1 MGGAP
6 SIQGGMSAAEYDS
19 MLTKQAEIA
28 KEAEATRQK
37 NLLEYEKTRKENEA
51 AQLQAMKD
59 AERLA
64 VEQQQAAE
72 SEIAS
77 EIEAQES
84 TQGLTQDQIKKL
96 TDTYGSLYQGLENFL
111 QRPQG

>member
-37 NLLEYEKTRKENEA
+37 NLLDYEKLRKENEQ

-59 AERLA
+59 AERLS

-77 EIEAQES
+77 EVKAKDV
-84 TQGLTQDQIKKL
+84 GLSGDEVKKL
-96 TDTYGSLYQGLENFL
+96 QDTYGSLYQGLDSYL

>member
-6 SIQGGMSAAEYDS
+6 SIQGGMSASEYDA
-19 MLTKQAEIA
+19 MLTKQADIA

-37 NLLEYEKTRKENEA
+37 NLLEYEKLRKENEQ

-59 AERLA
+59 AERLS

-72 SEIAS
+72 SEVAS
-77 EIEAQES
+77 EVKAKDM
-84 TQGLTQDQIKKL
+84 GLSGDEVKKL
-96 TDTYGSLYQGLENFL
+96 QDTYGSLYQGLEAYL
-111 QRPQG
+111 QKPQG

>member
-1 MGGAP
+1 MGGTP
-6 SIQGGMSAAEYDS
+6 TIQGGMSAAEYDS

-37 NLLEYEKTRKENEA
+37 NLLEYEKTRKENET

-59 AERLA
+59 AEKLA
-64 VEQQQAAE
+64 IDQQQAAE

-77 EIEAQES
+77 EIKAQES
-84 TQGLTQDQIKKL
+84 TQGLSKEQIKSL
-96 TDTYGSLYQGLENFL
+96 TDTYGSLYQGLEGSL